1 MATGTVMPVP
11 RIQFLDADGD
21 PLSGG
26 KLYTYAAGTTNNL
39 ATYTTSDLSGS
50 ANANPVVLDAG
61 GRATVFLQ
69 PKAYK
74 FKLDN
79 SSDVEQ
85 WVQDNVYWVPIG
97 ADTVEITGTAGEALA
112 KPIWS
117 ISRMVGGARPAANGI
132 RPMPIPTSAVRGFRL
147 ALLRPL
153 FLRMPLGR
161 FGLQARWT
169 GFPL

>member
-39 ATYTTSDLSGS
+39 ATYSDSALSS

-69 PKAYK
+69 AKAYK

-85 WVQDNVYWVPIG
+85 WTQDNVYWVPVG
-97 ADTVEITGTAGEALA
+97 ADSVEITGTAGETLA
-112 KPIWS
+112 KPNLVYLS
-117 ISRMVGGARPAANGI
+117 DG
-132 RPMPIPTSAVRGFRL
+132 RGR
-147 ALLRPL
+147 
-153 FLRMPLGR
+153 
-161 FGLQARWT
+161 
-169 GFPL
+169 